1 MSKHA
6 SARWGA
12 QQWVT
17 MDWDA
22 PGGVSCG
29 QETATCRLIG
39 KKRTTFLGF
48 TPRCMKRKQKVRKLE
63 LTAYRQQ

>member
-1 MSKHA
+1 M
-6 SARWGA
+6 
-12 QQWVT
+12 T